1 MNSDVKFGARKEIR
15 IKIYNRRKNEKNNF
29 NINS

>member
-15 IKIYNRRKNEKNNF
+15 IKIYNRKIGGKNGC
-29 NINS
+29 NS